1 MVHTVSFG
9 FNTKRIK
16 CVNELYDKNTNT
28 GHFKLPS
35 VIYFQNMCN
44 VTCDFIRNN
53 SEAHC
58 FAF

>member
-16 CVNELYDKNTNT
+16 CVNKVYDNIPLQ
-28 GHFKLPS
+28 GIFKLPS
-35 VIYFQNMCN
+35 AIYFQNMCN
-44 VTCDFIRNN
+44 VTCDIIRNKT
-53 SEAHC
+53 EAHC